1 MAPRAF
7 SHLLLKRGIYHF
19 RIAVPPDLRQRLGKG
34 ELRRSLRTGY
44 LQEARPRATR
54 LAATTASIF
63 TALRKDRTM
72 QELTDARI
80 RELVDEWIRD
90 ALEAEYECLLDG
102 GPWTPEKLEHHKSV
116 RSFVGHEALERFQ
129 RKDFRQIKGRVDA
142 FLAYKGLE
150 VDRNSLTY
158 KKLSDALLKAEV
170 DVMREVSDEDWE
182 GPSLGGDTP
191 PAAPQ
196 APQQMAE
203 PPQKKEER
211 TLGEALEKYI
221 QVKTPTWGKKTRIDA
236 PSKVR
241 EFVEIVGAD
250 TPLSRL
256 DRDAMRHYLDVIQ
269 KLPSRRDTKKAYRD
283 KTIPEIAAMDVP
295 EQERLSN
302 KTIENRFIWVRSM
315 LNWFEEEDYIPK
327 AKNLNKV
334 LAVKL
339 DQQGRTTGKRVA
351 FTEDDLSKLFDPEAY
366 GEDTGKTPSKFWL
379 PILALYTGARL
390 EELAQLHLT
399 DIHTVDDVLVI
410 DINDEDGKRLKTAAA
425 VRRVPVHPFLR
436 KLGFTKYASDL
447 TKQGEERLF
456 PDLPLVEK
464 TGKYSAAVSQWFT
477 RYRKEQGVDVD
488 ADGNTKVF
496 HSFRHTFIT
505 RCKHLGLDRVK
516 VKEVVGHEQ
525 GETDDTTAIYE
536 GAYPPA
542 TLLEDV
548 IKKIDFHERV
558 EELNHLNFQG
568 IKM

>member
-1 MAPRAF
+1 
-7 SHLLLKRGIYHF
+7 
-19 RIAVPPDLRQRLGKG
+19 
-34 ELRRSLRTGY
+34 
-44 LQEARPRATR
+44 
-54 LAATTASIF
+54 
-63 TALRKDRTM
+63 M
-72 QELTDARI
+72 QELTNARI

-102 GPWTPEKLEHHKSV
+102 GPWTPEKLENHKYVHCSL
-116 RSFVGHEALERFQ
+116 GAEAYEHWE
-129 RKDFRQIKGRVDA
+129 RKDFRQIRGRVDA

-150 VDRNSLTY
+150 VDKDSMTY
-158 KKLSDALLKAEV
+158 KKLCDALLKAEV
-170 DVMREVSDEDWE
+170 NVMREVSDEDWE
-182 GPSLGGDTP
+182 GPSVGDGTQ
-191 PAAPQ
+191 PAATAPHPT
-196 APQQMAE
+196 PQQAAE
-203 PPQKKEER
+203 PPQKEEER
-211 TLGEALEKYI
+211 TLGGAMEKHL
-221 QVKTPTWGKKTRIDA
+221 QVKMPTWDSKTRIDA

-256 DRDAMRHYLDVIQ
+256 DRDAMRRYLDVVQ
-269 KLPSRRDTKKAYRD
+269 RLPSRRTTKKAYRD
-283 KTIPEIAAMDVP
+283 KTIPEIMAMDVP
-295 EQERLSN
+295 VEERLSN
-302 KTIENRFIWVRSM
+302 VTIRNRFIWVRSM
-315 LNWFEEEDYIPK
+315 LNWFEAEDYIPK

-334 LAVKL
+334 LDVKL

-456 PDLPLVEK
+456 PDLPLVEN

-477 RYRKEQGVDVD
+477 RYRREQGVDVD
-488 ADGNTKVF
+488 ADGNSKVF

-505 RCKHLGLDRVK
+505 RCKHLGLNRQML
-516 VKEVVGHEQ
+516 KEIVGHEQ
-525 GETDDTTAIYE
+525 GETDDVTAGYE

-542 TLLEDV
+542 MLLEEI